1 LYDSRS
7 KLEEGSAQYG
17 VANRFFYLLVTNEVE
32 CICLNDK
39 SKLALQ
45 NRRSRALIR
54 VSEYSVRKLEEIKSD
69 DRKTRNYFAYLA
81 KAGPG
86 ALLEMG
92 KEVANL

>member
-1 LYDSRS
+1 M
-7 KLEEGSAQYG
+7 
-17 VANRFFYLLVTNEVE
+17 TNEVE

-69 DRKTRNYFAYLA
+69 DRKTSNYFAYLA